1 MIRMNV
7 KIEEYEPRSVN
18 IVKER
23 VGAKGETE
31 IETTIAEAIESEIE
45 ECINRIMAVG
55 AKYGL
60 RAYQTPWRRGAERV
74 TKGRR

>member
-1 MIRMNV
+1 MIRLKV

-31 IETTIAEAIESEIE
+31 IETTLAEAIERAIE
-45 ECINRIMAVG
+45 ERINELMAVG

>member
-1 MIRMNV
+1 MIRLKV
-7 KIEEYEPRSVN
+7 KIEEYEPGSVN

-23 VGAKGETE
+23 VGAKVETE
-31 IETTIAEAIESEIE
+31 IETTLAEAIEGEIE
-45 ECINRIMAVG
+45 RRINELMAMG